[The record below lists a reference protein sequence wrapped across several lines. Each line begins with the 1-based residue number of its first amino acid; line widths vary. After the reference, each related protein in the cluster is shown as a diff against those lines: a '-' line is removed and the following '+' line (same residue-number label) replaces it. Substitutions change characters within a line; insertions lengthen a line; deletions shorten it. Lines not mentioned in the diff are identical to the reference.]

1 MSNPSTKR
9 LEYIDVMRAF
19 TMFLVVMQHVDSFV
33 LSGFNS
39 PVYKVL
45 LLIRMPMFFFI
56 SGFIGY
62 KALNEW
68 THSFYVERLR
78 KKAFVQ
84 LIPASIFFLLFCL
97 VFAINPI
104 DTVMD
109 NGFQRYWFTYV
120 LFYMFVI
127 YYTLSVLWHSWRQ
140 SSISH
145 LLILIVLSLVMW
157 LIFVQTQRHHTS
169 WGLSSLLFVDR
180 LCHYYVFFVI
190 GLLCRHHLSL
200 FHRFISHWA
209 GFGVVLVCFAGCL
222 ALIFTP
228 WLTTRAPG
236 IVNYGVQMLAVCQLG
251 IFLVYYCFYC
261 LRYVLAN
268 GSKLSRWLAFAGRRT
283 LDVYLIHYF
292 FIATLM
298 KYHITS
304 GLLYVL
310 TSVSITLCVYVLCL
324 CVSRVIRFSP
334 TLAHWMLGAKKEE

>member
-1 MSNPSTKR
+1 MSNPATNR

-68 THSFYVERLR
+68 TRSFYVQRLR

-84 LIPASIFFLLFCL
+84 LIPATIFFLLYSL
-97 VFAINPI
+97 VFGINPLS
-104 DTVMD
+104 TFSA
-109 NGFQRYWFTYV
+109 NGFERYWFTYV

-127 YYTLSVLWHSWRQ
+127 YYTVSVLMRKFRC
-140 SSISH
+140 SSTSQLL
-145 LLILIVLSLVMW
+145 LLIAMSLSMW
-157 LIFVQTQRHHTS
+157 
-169 WGLSSLLFVDR
+169 LLFVQCQRHGVNWGLTSLFYIDR

-200 FHRFISHWA
+200 FHHFINHWA
-209 GFGVVLVCFAGCL
+209 GIGMLLLCFGGCL
-222 ALIFTP
+222 TLIFTP

-236 IVNYGVQMLAVCQLG
+236 IINYGVQMLVVCQLG
-251 IFLVYYCFYC
+251 IFLVYFCFYR
-261 LRYVLAN
+261 LRHILAN
-268 GSKLSRWLAFAGRRT
+268 GSKLSRGLAFAGRRT

-292 FIATLM
+292 FLAPLT
-298 KYHITS
+298 KVHITS
-304 GLLYVL
+304 GPLYVL
-310 TSVSITLCVYVLCL
+310 TSVSLTVCAYLLCL
-324 CVSRVIRFSP
+324 CVSRAIRISP
-334 TLAHWMLGAKKEE
+334 TLAHWMLGAKKEG